1 VTEVGEIDVF
11 DLSGSMVTRNAI
23 VGKLKD
29 YIYESVYITRVP
41 WGGLLQVWREV
52 DGPKY
57 EFEDDPAIIFHPDH
71 KVWRVVNHLSL
82 QLEDGDAPGMLSYT
96 EQEDEDAGAPGIVN
110 AQSRMMW
117 IVMHQDVYNTLPRKS

>member
-1 VTEVGEIDVF
+1 
-11 DLSGSMVTRNAI
+11 
-23 VGKLKD
+23 
-29 YIYESVYITRVP
+29 VYITRVP
-41 WGGLLQVWREV
+41 WGGLLQVWEEV

-71 KVWRVVNHLSL
+71 KVWRVVNHPTL

-110 AQSRMMW
+110 APE
-117 IVMHQDVYNTLPRKS
+117 QDDVDCDAPGCVQYTTKKILVYKVDIEKRLAKTY